1 MIKYTM
7 IMKEIEKICE
17 NYEMGFISAYEFL
30 REYAEH
36 LGFLGANKPLL
47 DKMSESLAPLAN
59 HVHSI
64 VKGGYKSGKSIE
76 DFNK

>member
-1 MIKYTM
+1 M

-17 NYEMGFISAYEFL
+17 NYEMGFISPYEFL
-30 REYAEH
+30 REYAEY

-47 DKMSESLAPLAN
+47 DKMGEVLTPLAN
-59 HVHSI
+59 HVLSI
-64 VKGGYKSGKSIE
+64 VKGDYRNGKSID